1 MIAQML
7 FRRPT
12 EQAATKWNTGH
23 PRDPVVAQWM
33 GGSNTTGGVPVDQD
47 SALTYSAVWAATSLL
62 SSTAACLPLNL
73 MRKMPGN
80 RKEPAE
86 DHNVHK
92 LLHYEPKKYHRALTF
107 RQVRLIHQINR
118 GNGYAE
124 IIREDGGR
132 PYSLDPI
139 HPTKVTIDDS
149 GNYGDSPYAYLVSGK
164 TAGSTQKVILPED
177 MFHVRGRVSDDDI
190 LGKGIITQARESV
203 GFGLATERHGSSYF
217 GNGARPN
224 VVVTHPGRLSEEARK
239 NFRRE
244 WKELHGGPDKAGEL
258 ALLQEGAKV
267 ELMNVSNEDSQF
279 LESRQFNVQ
288 EIARWYNVPPHMIGD
303 LSRATFSNIESQGI
317 DFVTYSLNPWLC
329 EWESEI
335 YCKLLSEK
343 EKETYYAKHNV
354 NALLRGDSAARAA
367 FYQALWNIGVFSD
380 NDIRALEDMNP
391 IPEGDR
397 HFVPLNTTTL
407 EAIAKGEQEQPLVM
421 ETEQQAMP
429 MDDEEEDDVDAD
441 EDATPLDDDEEA
453 KASAARIAELEAK
466 VNHHERW
473 AVLNLEDVA
482 ALMLRKECEA
492 IIRAAEK
499 PGVFIDKC
507 EDFYRDHAAR
517 ITAAI
522 RIPVATLMTQ
532 LAEPEATEQVAERM
546 ALDHCHESMADV
558 LRAAECKPSELK
570 NNVLSMT
577 SRWGKRK
584 LSIPRA

>member
-1 MIAQML
+1 MIADLL
-7 FRRPT
+7 FRRP
-12 EQAATKWNTGH
+12 ESAATKWNIGH
-23 PRDPVVAQWM
+23 PRDPAVVAWL

-73 MRKMPGN
+73 MQKLPGN
-80 RKEPAE
+80 RKELAE
-86 DHNVHK
+86 THPVHK
-92 LLHYEPKKYHRALTF
+92 LLHYQPKRGLRALSF

-124 IIREDGGR
+124 IMRDAGGK
-132 PYSLDPI
+132 PKSLSPI
-139 HPTKVTIDDS
+139 HPTKVTIDQS
-149 GNYGDSPYAYLVSGK
+149 GNYGESPYAYLVAESNS
-164 TAGSTQKVILPED
+164 TAQRTILPED

-343 EKETYYAKHNV
+343 EKETYYSKHNV
-354 NALLRGDSAARAA
+354 NALLRGDSTARAA
-367 FYQALWNIGVFSD
+367 FYQAMWNIGVFSD

-391 IPEGDR
+391 IDEGDM

-407 EAIAKGEQEQPLVM
+407 EAIAKGEQEKPLVVDAS
-421 ETEQQAMP
+421 QQADP
-429 MDDEEEDDVDAD
+429 MDDEDMHEDID
-441 EDATPLDDDEEA
+441 EDATPMDDDEDEEA
-453 KASAARIAELEAK
+453 KAAARIAELEAK
-466 VNHHERW
+466 VTHQERW
-473 AVLNLEDVA
+473 AVLNLEDVT
-482 ALMLRKECEA
+482 ALMLRKEVESVILAADKPNTFINRCE
-492 IIRAAEK
+492 E
-499 PGVFIDKC
+499 
-507 EDFYRDHAAR
+507 FYRGHLPR
-517 ITAAI
+517 MTAAI
-522 RIPVATLMTQ
+522 QMPYAILMTELSEQSAAEEVATR
-532 LAEPEATEQVAERM
+532 LAGI
-546 ALDHCHESMADV
+546 HCDESMADI
-558 LRAAECKPSELK
+558 LKASECKPSELK
-570 NNVLSMT
+570 SRVLNMT
-577 SRWGKRK
+577 GRWGKRK
-584 LSIPRA
+584 LTIPRA